1 MTDTNERTLP
11 ALLPWHEDAAAQLR
25 KAWSANRL
33 SHALLLQ
40 GGEGVGKQSFAAWL
54 ACAVLCDKS
63 TGSTLRCCGEC
74 ASCALFAAG
83 SHPDLLWVVPEE
95 DKQQISIDQLRAAT
109 ERLTKTSY
117 RQGYKV
123 AVVDPAHLMTPSAAN
138 SVLKTLEEPSART
151 LLVLITS
158 QPSMLLPTV
167 RSRCQKVTIPRPSRE
182 QAMAWLRDT
191 SGRAVDSALLE
202 FAGGAP
208 LRALAYADGR
218 FDALN
223 EHMQKS
229 LGALLAG
236 QADVTQVA
244 AEWEKDGL
252 NERLT
257 WLDLWLTSLARG
269 LLAGSADLITF
280 PGRSAHLPSPSGP
293 LNISGVYSMV
303 DRARALK
310 SQLART
316 ALQRELAVES
326 WLIALLDVFGSE
338 PAKQRA

>member
-1 MTDTNERTLP
+1 MTETSPRSVP
-11 ALLPWHEDAAAQLR
+11 QLLPWHEDAAAQLR
-25 KAWSANRL
+25 KAWTANRL

-40 GGEGVGKQSFAAWL
+40 GAEGLGKQTFAAWL

-63 TGSTLRCCGEC
+63 AGSTLRCCGEC
-74 ASCALFAAG
+74 ASCALFVAG
-83 SHPDLLWVVPEE
+83 SHPDLLWVMPEE
-95 DKQQISIDQLRAAT
+95 EKQQIAIDQIRAAT

-123 AVVDPAHLMTPSAAN
+123 AIINPAHLMTPSAAN
-138 SVLKTLEEPSART
+138 SVLKTLEEPTPSS
-151 LLVLITS
+151 LLILISS

-167 RSRCQKVTIPRPSRE
+167 RSRCQKVTIARPSRE
-182 QAMAWLRDT
+182 QAIAWLRES
-191 SGRAVDSALLE
+191 SGHAVESELLE

-208 LRALAYADGR
+208 LRAVAYADGR

-252 NERLT
+252 SERLT
-257 WLDLWLTSLARG
+257 WLDLWLTSLARRA
-269 LLAGSADLITF
+269 LAGNADLVTF
-280 PGRSAHLPSPSGP
+280 PSRSAHLPSPAGP

-326 WLIALLDVFGSE
+326 WLIALLDVLE
-338 PAKQRA
+338 PSRKRA

>member
-1 MTDTNERTLP
+1 MTETAERTIP
-11 ALLPWHEDAAAQLR
+11 QLLPWHEDAAAQLR
-25 KAWSANRL
+25 KAWAANRL

-40 GGEGVGKQSFAAWL
+40 GAEGLGKQAFAAWL

-63 TGSTLRCCGEC
+63 TGATLRCCGEC
-74 ASCALFAAG
+74 PSCTLFAAG

-95 DKQQISIDQLRAAT
+95 DKQQISIDQVRAAT

-123 AVVDPAHLMTPSAAN
+123 AIVDPAHLMTPNAAN
-138 SVLKTLEEPSART
+138 SVLKTLEEPSPRS
-151 LLVLITS
+151 LLILITS
-158 QPSMLLPTV
+158 QPSTLLPTV

-182 QAMAWLRDT
+182 EAIAWLSAR
-191 SGRAVDSALLE
+191 SGRAANAALLE

-208 LRALAYADGR
+208 LRALAYADGS
-218 FDALN
+218 FDALS
-223 EHMQKS
+223 EQMQKS
-229 LGALLAG
+229 IGALLAG

-244 AEWEKDGL
+244 AEWEKDRL

-257 WLDLWLTSLARG
+257 WLDLWLTSLARAA
-269 LLAGSADLITF
+269 LAGNADLITF
-280 PGRSAHLPSPSGP
+280 PGRSAHLPSPSRP

-326 WLIALLDVFGSE
+326 WLLAMLDVFGSE